1 MENTKINA
9 HKKKK
14 KKKGKIHYH
23 IMFLQNDDFSLT
35 FFNQTVLFLFGL
47 GSLGTA
53 FFTNMCQALI

>member
-9 HKKKK
+9 HKKK

-53 FFTNMCQALI
+53 FFTNMCRGLI